1 MDQRGCYGGCR
12 GQAYFYQTE
21 QRLTTGFMMR
31 TKALSTFSKE
41 QLGQWIA
48 AAEVFSGADA
58 GVLDQLSV
66 AARVLSLD
74 ARQVLFEK
82 GDEAHSMFIVAKG
95 VVSVHIDQYELSELK
110 PGSLIGEYALV
121 DDNARS
127 ATVTAKVNT
136 LLVEIP
142 KREFLSILQNN
153 TLFCFAVMKMMIRR
167 SRRMNELEEKLAS
180 SFSEIQLRNAELLQL
195 NTEKNALI
203 DLVAHDLRNPL
214 TSSRCAVEMLRDD
227 PAGLSTDQADCV
239 RLIDNALGRM
249 RNIVNQILDVE
260 VIESHQLRVN
270 LQPIDF
276 GLILKEVTDGLM
288 GFAQQKG
295 IAIVSVGKQVTG
307 VSDRSFVTQ
316 IFDNLISNAIKYS
329 PFGAA
334 IVLNLS
340 ANPGI
345 IRFEVQDQGPG
356 IDPAELPTLFSRYQR
371 GKVNPTAGESSLG
384 LGLSIV
390 KKLVTV
396 LHGEVLCESSP
407 GKGSRFVVLFPA

>member
-1 MDQRGCYGGCR
+1 
-12 GQAYFYQTE
+12 
-21 QRLTTGFMMR
+21 MMR

-58 GVLDQLSV
+58 GVLDQLSG
-66 AARVLSLD
+66 AARVLSLN

-82 GDEAHSMFIVAKG
+82 GDEAHSMFIVAQG

-121 DDNARS
+121 DDNPRS

>member
-1 MDQRGCYGGCR
+1 
-12 GQAYFYQTE
+12 
-21 QRLTTGFMMR
+21 MMR

-58 GVLDQLSV
+58 GVLDQLSG

-82 GDEAHSMFIVAKG
+82 GDEAHSMFIVAQG

-121 DDNARS
+121 DDNPRS

>member
-1 MDQRGCYGGCR
+1 M
-12 GQAYFYQTE
+12 
-21 QRLTTGFMMR
+21 
-31 TKALSTFSKE
+31 
-41 QLGQWIA
+41 
-48 AAEVFSGADA
+48 
-58 GVLDQLSV
+58 DQLSV
-66 AARVLSLD
+66 TARVLSLD

-82 GDEAHSMFIVAKG
+82 GDEAHSMFIVAQG

-276 GLILKEVTDGLM
+276 SLILKEVTDGLM

>member
-1 MDQRGCYGGCR
+1 
-12 GQAYFYQTE
+12 
-21 QRLTTGFMMR
+21 MMR

-95 VVSVHIDQYELSELK
+95 VVSVHIEQYELSELK

-180 SFSEIQLRNAELLQL
+180 SFSEIQLRNAKLLQL

>member
-1 MDQRGCYGGCR
+1 
-12 GQAYFYQTE
+12 
-21 QRLTTGFMMR
+21 MMR

-48 AAEVFSGADA
+48 DAEVFSGADA
-58 GVLDQLSV
+58 GVLDQLSG

-82 GDEAHSMFIVAKG
+82 GDEAHSMFIVAQG

-121 DDNARS
+121 DDNPRS

-180 SFSEIQLRNAELLQL
+180 SFNEIQLRNAELLQL

-276 GLILKEVTDGLM
+276 SLILKEVTDGLM

-334 IVLNLS
+334 IVLILS

>member
-1 MDQRGCYGGCR
+1 
-12 GQAYFYQTE
+12 
-21 QRLTTGFMMR
+21 MMR

-58 GVLDQLSV
+58 GVLDQLSG

-82 GDEAHSMFIVAKG
+82 GDEAHSMFIVAQG

-121 DDNARS
+121 DDNPRS

-276 GLILKEVTDGLM
+276 SLILKEVTDGLM

>member
-1 MDQRGCYGGCR
+1 
-12 GQAYFYQTE
+12 
-21 QRLTTGFMMR
+21 MR

-58 GVLDQLSV
+58 GVLDQLSG